1 MANNQSSTTSYNNN
15 GDNDNTQFRDIHALS
30 PANQRRPRREMD
42 GWDASSH
49 RSHSLSMV
57 SEGPSTEN
65 FTTMSREFNALVL
78 AGSTNNNNR
87 NDGNDR
93 NEGDHICTIRE
104 EEAEQG
110 ETNPLAI
117 VPEFDLGN
125 PVASRSP
132 SHGNGNRAATVS
144 YIEVSVHKVKKEEV
158 EAKISAWQN
167 AKLAKINNRFNR
179 EDTIISGQ
187 ENEEVQKSTL
197 WMQKVERKLEE
208 KTARAMEKMQN
219 DIAKARRKAQEKRA
233 SAEARKGTKIA
244 RIIELANLMRTVG
257 RAPAKRS
264 FF

>member
-1 MANNQSSTTSYNNN
+1 MANNQSSTTSFNNN
-15 GDNDNTQFRDIHALS
+15 NSDNDNTQFRDIHALS
-30 PANQRRPRREMD
+30 PENQRPRREMD

-57 SEGPSTEN
+57 SDGPSSEN

-78 AGSTNNNNR
+78 AGSTSNDNG

-93 NEGDHICTIRE
+93 NDGAHIGTIRE
-104 EEAEQG
+104 EEAE
-110 ETNPLAI
+110 NPFAI
-117 VPEFDLGN
+117 VPDFDLGN
-125 PVASRSP
+125 PVASRTP

-144 YIEVSVHKVKKEEV
+144 YSEVSVQKVKKEEV

-167 AKLAKINNRFNR
+167 AKLAKINNRLKR
-179 EDTIISGQ
+179 EDAIISGQ

-208 KTARAMEKMQN
+208 KRARAMEKMQN

>member
-15 GDNDNTQFRDIHALS
+15 NGGNDNTQFRDIHALS
-30 PANQRRPRREMD
+30 PANQRPRREMD

-57 SEGPSTEN
+57 SEGPPTEN
-65 FTTMSREFNALVL
+65 FSTMSREFDALVL
-78 AGSTNNNNR
+78 AGSTNNNNG
-87 NDGNDR
+87 NDGND
-93 NEGDHICTIRE
+93 GDHIGTIRE
-104 EEAEQG
+104 EEAEQ
-110 ETNPLAI
+110 EEMNPLAI
-117 VPEFDLGN
+117 VPDFDLGN

-132 SHGNGNRAATVS
+132 SHGNGNQAATVS
-144 YIEVSVHKVKKEEV
+144 YSEVSVHKVKKEEV

-167 AKLAKINNRFNR
+167 AKLANINNRFKR
-179 EDTIISGQ
+179 EDVIISGQ

-208 KTARAMEKMQN
+208 KRARAMEKMQN

-233 SAEARKGTKIA
+233 SAEARRGTKIA
-244 RIIELANLMRTVG
+244 RITELANLMRTVG